1 MNHALTGGLRRQATE
16 ATKQSGRASFAGKG
30 DGVLWQRLATAGVG
44 IPLLLVLIYLGGWYL
59 AAGALVLSALGLR
72 EYLRLAVGCGLKPIA
87 WIAYLAGVGLILA
100 AAMESV
106 SFPSEGLLAEA
117 ALNDEVV
124 MIFAAAVVALLA
136 QQVFTSAEPVTISNA
151 GASLLGLAYVPLLF
165 SYLLR
170 LRSISVEV
178 IWLSHAGLTVPA
190 GACWLFLVVAT
201 CWAQDTA
208 AYAVGRAWGRH
219 KLCPKISPGKTVEGG
234 IGGLVAA
241 TVVAAALGGWFG
253 LSLPW
258 GALLGAGLGVAGQ
271 LGDLSK
277 SVMKR
282 QAGVKDS
289 GSLLPGHGGVLDR
302 FDSLLFAAP
311 VAFYWLRSVV

>member
-1 MNHALTGGLRRQATE
+1 VSL
-16 ATKQSGRASFAGKG
+16 AGKG

-44 IPLLLVLIYLGGWYL
+44 IPLLLVLVYLGGWYL
-59 AAGALVLSALGLR
+59 GAGVLLLSALGLR
-72 EYLRLAVGCGLKPIA
+72 EYFRLAAGCGLKPVA
-87 WIAYLAGVGLILA
+87 WVGHLAGAGLIA
-100 AAMESV
+100 AAAAESV
-106 SFPSEGLLAEA
+106 SFQSEGLLAEA

-124 MIFAAAVVALLA
+124 MIFAAATLALLVH
-136 QQVFTSAEPVTISNA
+136 QVLVSAEPVTISNA
-151 GASLLGLAYVPLLF
+151 GASMLGIAYVPLLF
-165 SYLLR
+165 SYVLR
-170 LRSISVEV
+170 LRSISADT
-178 IWLSHAGLTVPA
+178 IWLSHVGVTLPA

-208 AYAVGRAWGRH
+208 AYAVGRTCGRH

-234 IGGLVAA
+234 VGGLVAA

-258 GALLGAGLGVAGQ
+258 GALLGVTLGVAGQ
-271 LGDLSK
+271 LGDLAK
-277 SVMKR
+277 SVLKR

-311 VAFYWLRSVV
+311 VACYWLRLVV